1 MSSKKRDKSDF
12 LKELKA
18 FRVPSEVT
26 SEAVFL
32 FLESLDCP
40 RALTVSMLYQYG
52 EHAQLAELKFDPLHY
67 DTLVGLRDAYAAT
80 AFMSKAKFLKLGY
93 DLDVRAFE
101 KFSKFELLCKSTN
114 LSLDHLATNPLFKGP
129 VVYLHNAVIRKISQ
143 IVGEM
148 TYQDLVDAANWGP
161 GSTTVIPR
169 RFASAANKFQF
180 ETGATRR
187 LLNLLPID
195 AFRDS
200 YPAWFTDVS
209 KLEGFSFKLEI
220 GNKVTTVPKDATA
233 NRVIAIEPGFNLWFQ
248 KAIGMYMRKRL
259 FRYGIDLN
267 FQSMNQSLALEGSK
281 FLRLATIDFS
291 SASDSVC
298 RNVVRELFS
307 SRMFALMDAC
317 RSHNGVLNGETVRW
331 EKFSSMGNGF
341 TFEIESLIFYATA
354 LCCAEYLQIPLSKG
368 SGNTVSVYGDDVIIP
383 IDCLELFAEMCR
395 FYGFTM
401 NMKKSHFAS
410 CFRESCGKH
419 YYSGIEVTPIYLK
432 DRLSTIPAVYRFA
445 NAVRKLAHRRNSY
458 LSCDARFQRLFD
470 YLASVVPR
478 KFRLRID
485 LQLGDGGFI
494 SNFDEAAP
502 TRTSQWY
509 VTPKG
514 LRVLS
519 GTEGYHV
526 KHLTDKGK
534 TFKSGVYGLL
544 LAHLWALERRG
555 LKTSLFRS
563 RIHLYEIMSP
573 LESKVQVLAPNWRE
587 YLSPWGFSR
596 LHPFLLQTRLR
607 EIEALAVG
615 DLPETNNDV
624 PVPGKSVMK
633 FSLGWV
639 AQWYDLGP
647 WQ

>member
-1 MSSKKRDKSDF
+1 
-12 LKELKA
+12 
-18 FRVPSEVT
+18 
-26 SEAVFL
+26 
-32 FLESLDCP
+32 
-40 RALTVSMLYQYG
+40 MLYRYG

-67 DTLVGLRDAYAAT
+67 DTLVQLRDAYAAT
-80 AFMSKAKFLKLGY
+80 TLMSKAKFLKPGY
-93 DLDVRAFE
+93 DLDVRALEKFE
-101 KFSKFELLCKSTN
+101 KFELSCRSTN
-114 LSLDHLATNPLFKGP
+114 LSFVNLANNPLFKGK
-129 VVYLHNAVIRKISQ
+129 VVYLHNAVIRKIAK
-143 IVGEM
+143 IVGEIS
-148 TYQDLVDAANWGP
+148 YQDIVSAANWGP
-161 GSTTVIPR
+161 GSTTIIPR
-169 RFASAANKFQF
+169 RYASATNKFQY
-180 ETGATRR
+180 ETGATRS
-187 LLNLLPID
+187 LLNLFPID

-200 YPAWFTDVS
+200 YPGWFTDAS
-209 KLEGFSFKLEI
+209 KLEGFSFKIEA

-259 FRYGIDLN
+259 LRYGVDLN
-267 FQSMNQSLALEGSK
+267 FQSKNQLLALEGSK
-281 FLRLATIDFS
+281 TLKLATVDFS
-291 SASDSVC
+291 SASDSVS
-298 RNVVRELFS
+298 RRVVRELFS
-307 SRMFALMDAC
+307 SRMFTLMDAC
-317 RSHNGVLNGETVRW
+317 RSHFGVLDGARREW

-354 LCCAEYLQIPLSKG
+354 LCCAEYLQVPLSKG
-368 SGNTVSVYGDDVIIP
+368 SGYTVSVYGDDVIIP
-383 IDCLELFAEMCR
+383 VDCLELFAEMCL

-419 YYSGIEVTPIYLK
+419 YYSGVEVTPIYLK
-432 DRLSTIPAVYRFA
+432 DRISTIPAVYRFA

-458 LSCDARFQRLFD
+458 LSCDVKFKPLYD
-470 YLASVVPR
+470 YLVSVVPQ

-485 LQLGDGGFI
+485 TMLGDGGFI

-502 TRTSQWY
+502 TKTSRY
-509 VTPKG
+509 YTTPKG
-514 LRVLS
+514 VRVLS
-519 GTEGYHV
+519 GTEGYQV

-534 TFKSGVYGLL
+534 TFKSGVRGLL

-563 RIHLYEIMSP
+563 QVLLYEIMDP
-573 LESKVQVLAPNWRE
+573 LRSKVQVLAPNWSE
-587 YLSPWGFSR
+587 YLTPWGFSR
-596 LHPFLLQTRLR
+596 LHPFLLSARLR
-607 EIEALAVG
+607 EIEAIAVG